1 MLSGRW
7 GGAVESFQGKA
18 VLISHDSEEGETQ
31 GTGFYGVK
39 ESCSELGKGQIP
51 QSHRVLDEAGC
62 PVEGTTSLV
71 VAAFREPNDWR
82 RRIATSVIEN
92 YFYAI
97 SQRKLT
103 VIIEPD
109 GSSELFE
116 IDDTSLGTWFDF
128 LETGLD
134 GGNPEDEGT
143 SALQEARAFWKMSV
157 DTEPTTET
165 QDNDLGHCRLWIRTA
180 EGLPSKVAIV
190 RGTGMLITSQQS
202 KLTRF
207 PRYQDFAALC
217 VFEDPEGNE
226 LLRRMENP
234 KHDQFEPD
242 RLLESERDRGRRA
255 LKRITDWIRGE
266 IRKHAGP
273 PEGGKKTVLSE
284 LATYLPDFQPEE
296 PFEDAGSGSD
306 GTKEPGFGERVML
319 TLKQVLHPTPPVL
332 PYGNEEPTE
341 DGDDTGE
348 VGGAGTGTN
357 EGEDGSGGGGDGQGE
372 GGTGIR
378 GGGGRPGPRRVPI
391 SGVRFLSIEGHEN
404 CYRLSFRAD
413 AEGVVCLEL
422 EEAGDS
428 SAVWRDDIRTITEGT
443 SLDHVRL
450 VRGQRTVVEVTADAP
465 IGNRAWRLS
474 AVAHRGDS

>member
-1 MLSGRW
+1 MLTDTNSIAGPEFPLLIDFLIPPQTPDYRTSRGKLACSSQDAGSESQARDRGRRRVIRHWKVRPICGLGTAHGVLLDVLSGRW
-7 GGAVESFQGKA
+7 GETVESFQGKA
-18 VLISHDSEEGETQ
+18 VLISHDSEEGKTQ

-143 SALQEARAFWKMSV
+143 SALQEPRAFWEMSV

-190 RGTGMLITSQQS
+190 RSTGMLITSQQS
-202 KLTRF
+202 KLIRF
-207 PRYQDFAALC
+207 PGYQDFAALC

-242 RLLESERDRGRRA
+242 RLPESERDRGRRA

-273 PEGGKKTVLSE
+273 PEGGKRPCYQNWRPTCRTSNPKSRSRMLVPVAMELRNRDSVSE
-284 LATYLPDFQPEE
+284 
-296 PFEDAGSGSD
+296 
-306 GTKEPGFGERVML
+306 
-319 TLKQVLHPTPPVL
+319 
-332 PYGNEEPTE
+332 
-341 DGDDTGE
+341 
-348 VGGAGTGTN
+348 
-357 EGEDGSGGGGDGQGE
+357 
-372 GGTGIR
+372 
-378 GGGGRPGPRRVPI
+378 
-391 SGVRFLSIEGHEN
+391 
-404 CYRLSFRAD
+404 
-413 AEGVVCLEL
+413 
-422 EEAGDS
+422 
-428 SAVWRDDIRTITEGT
+428 
-443 SLDHVRL
+443 
-450 VRGQRTVVEVTADAP
+450 
-465 IGNRAWRLS
+465 
-474 AVAHRGDS
+474 